1 MQNTDPPEQAPEP
14 VSAEADPLARF
25 RSWRGFLV
33 AAIAVNVLF
42 VFTMLGHNDT
52 GVAIWHK
59 VLIWLPFNA
68 IATAVYLAI
77 MSRLS
82 TPAEPEAT
90 SRKATG
96 MFYTLLCAALII
108 ANWTLMFAA

>member
-1 MQNTDPPEQAPEP
+1 MKNSEPPSPDQGEP
-14 VSAEADPLARF
+14 TEDAGPDPLARF

-33 AAIAVNVLF
+33 AAMAVNALF
-42 VFTMLGHNDT
+42 VFTMLGHNAP

-77 MSRLS
+77 MSRLYRRGEGQAP
-82 TPAEPEAT
+82 TLAG
-90 SRKATG
+90 R
-96 MFYTLLCAALII
+96 FYAALCTTLII
-108 ANWTLMFAA
+108 ANWAVMFVL